1 MKAIFKRFT
10 RMDSKEE
17 KKIVETSTPPSNP
30 FPLADLPD
38 LVILCIASKLK
49 TNDARNLS
57 FTCKRFK
64 VIFKRQPRAFSDR
77 FSLSLSTIKPNIFSY
92 PDLITYINIKYN

>member
-10 RMDSKEE
+10 RTESKEE

-49 TNDARNLS
+49 TNDARSLS

-64 VIFKRQPRAFSDR
+64 VIFLKQDLKDPALAGPALAGPGASPSGARGQP
-77 FSLSLSTIKPNIFSY
+77 
-92 PDLITYINIKYN
+92 

>member
-10 RMDSKEE
+10 RTESKEE
-17 KKIVETSTPPSNP
+17 KKIVETSAPPSNP

-57 FTCKRFK
+57 LTCKRFK
-64 VIFKRQPRAFSDR
+64 VCF
-77 FSLSLSTIKPNIFSY
+77 L
-92 PDLITYINIKYN
+92 

>member
-10 RMDSKEE
+10 RTESKEE

-57 FTCKRFK
+57 LTCKRFK
-64 VIFKRQPRAFSDR
+64 VIFSFNKTLKIQP
-77 FSLSLSTIKPNIFSY
+77 
-92 PDLITYINIKYN
+92 

>member
-10 RMDSKEE
+10 RSESKEE
-17 KKIVETSTPPSNP
+17 NFFVETTTPPSDP
-30 FPLADLPD
+30 FPLAELPD

-57 FTCKRFK
+57 LTCKRFK
-64 VIFKRQPRAFSDR
+64 VIF
-77 FSLSLSTIKPNIFSY
+77 T
-92 PDLITYINIKYN
+92 LIG

>member
-10 RMDSKEE
+10 RTESKEE
-17 KKIVETSTPPSNP
+17 KKVVETSTPSPSNP

-57 FTCKRFK
+57 LTCKRFK
-64 VIFKRQPRAFSDR
+64 VCF
-77 FSLSLSTIKPNIFSY
+77 
-92 PDLITYINIKYN
+92 